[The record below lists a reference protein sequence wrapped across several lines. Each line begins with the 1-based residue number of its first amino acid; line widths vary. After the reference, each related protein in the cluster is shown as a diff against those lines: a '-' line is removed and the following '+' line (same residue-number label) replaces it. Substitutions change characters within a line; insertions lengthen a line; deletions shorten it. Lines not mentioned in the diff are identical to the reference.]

1 MEDFVDGVPLCAG
14 VGVSTKTLE
23 WNLAFARDEVVAGLE
38 KLLAHLGYA
47 YTRGGTEDE
56 IRFRATLSHGVLDV
70 VVQPL
75 ASHRSPFNL
84 QVVLQ
89 RTLLTATCT
98 GLSTQEEE
106 RFRHGLTL
114 TFLRVGG

>member
-1 MEDFVDGVPLCAG
+1 M
-14 VGVSTKTLE
+14 STKTIE

-38 KLLAHLGYA
+38 KLLAQLGYA
-47 YTRGGTEDE
+47 YTRGGTEGE
-56 IRFRATLSHGVLDV
+56 TRFRATLSHGVLDV
-70 VVQPL
+70 VVRPL
-75 ASHRSPFNL
+75 APQRSPFNL
-84 QVVLQ
+84 QVVLR

-98 GLSTQEEE
+98 GLSAQEEE

>member
-1 MEDFVDGVPLCAG
+1 M
-14 VGVSTKTLE
+14 STNTIE
-23 WNLAFARDEVVAGLE
+23 WNLAFARGEVVAGLE
-38 KLLAHLGYA
+38 KLLGQLGYA
-47 YTRGGTEDE
+47 YTRNDAEAET
-56 IRFRATLSHGVLDV
+56 RFQATLSPGLLDL

-84 QVVLQ
+84 QVVLH

-98 GLSTQEEE
+98 GLSAQEEG